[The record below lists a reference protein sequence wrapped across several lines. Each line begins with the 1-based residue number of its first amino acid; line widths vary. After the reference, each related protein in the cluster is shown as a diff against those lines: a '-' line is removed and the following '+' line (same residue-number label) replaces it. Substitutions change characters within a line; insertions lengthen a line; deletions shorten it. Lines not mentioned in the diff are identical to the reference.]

1 MYYTPVIPPI
11 KPALLTDETEISNS
25 RHKKRRRPRFE
36 HSYIIITIQMAET
49 KRKRNPFAMATT
61 APSVTPSRKNKG
73 SPNARRVLFN
83 SSAKTKVHQAVDMVS
98 AMQMN

>member
-1 MYYTPVIPPI
+1 MKRKYRIPGI
-11 KPALLTDETEISNS
+11 KKDEGLVLNIRTSS
-25 RHKKRRRPRFE
+25 
-36 HSYIIITIQMAET
+36 IITIQMAET

-98 AMQMN
+98 EK